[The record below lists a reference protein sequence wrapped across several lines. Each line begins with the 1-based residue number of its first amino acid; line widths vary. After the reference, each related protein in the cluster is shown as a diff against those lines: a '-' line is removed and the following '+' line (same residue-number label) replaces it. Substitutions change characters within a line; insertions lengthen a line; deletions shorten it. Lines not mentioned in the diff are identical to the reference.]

1 MKIFIHST
9 DKGIWESIENGP
21 FIPQVKRD
29 EVFVNKPSS
38 EWTEAEN
45 KKVKF
50 DWIAKN
56 IITSALRCD
65 EFFRVSQ
72 CSSTKEMWDILEV
85 THEGTTDVKR
95 ARKHP
100 LIQEYELFRMQKGE
114 SIWDVQNRFS
124 HIVNHLI
131 SLGKTFDEE
140 ELNINILKC
149 LERTW

>member
-1 MKIFIHST
+1 MADKMLFMASINRPPLFCGVNYQFWKVRMKIFKHST

-29 EVFVNKPSS
+29 EVFFNKPSS

-56 IITSALRCD
+56 IITSALSYD

-72 CSSTKEMWDILEV
+72 CRRPKKC
-85 THEGTTDVKR
+85 GT
-95 ARKHP
+95 
-100 LIQEYELFRMQKGE
+100 
-114 SIWDVQNRFS
+114 S
-124 HIVNHLI
+124 
-131 SLGKTFDEE
+131 
-140 ELNINILKC
+140 
-149 LERTW
+149 